1 MEKENI
7 ASLMK
12 NKLIRITTVPISL
25 DKLLGPQL
33 SFMSR
38 YFGVTAVSANNNKL
52 ARIAAK
58 YGVSHYNVEMT
69 REITPFKD
77 LKALWKLY
85 RFFKKEKP
93 QIVHTHTP
101 KAGVVGMLAARF
113 ADVPVR
119 LHTVA
124 GMPLMEAGGFKRR
137 VLDAVEKL
145 TYASATKVYPN
156 SAGLQEFILQNRYA
170 RPEKLKIIASGSSNG
185 IDTELFSPDHYTAKD
200 ISESRTKYSI
210 GADDFVF
217 VFVGRVVAHKGLN
230 ELVSA
235 FREITDREKAR
246 RIKLLIVGPF
256 EPQLDPLLPE
266 TLHEIDQNPSIVTVG
281 YQEDVRP
288 FFAIADVLV
297 FPSYR
302 EGFPNVVMQAGAMGL
317 PAIVTDINGC
327 NEIIIEGK
335 NGTIIPPKSAEDLMQ
350 AMHRMYT
357 DSQWRGALQKNARKM
372 ITERYEQHV
381 VWDALL
387 AEYNS
392 QLEKAG
398 FCRTE
403 AIVM

>member
-1 MEKENI
+1 MHKD
-7 ASLMK
+7 
-12 NKLIRITTVPISL
+12 KLIRITTVPISL

-38 YFGVTAVSANNNKL
+38 YFGVTAVSANKNKL
-52 ARIAAK
+52 AHIAAK
-58 YGVSHYNVEMT
+58 YGVSHYHVEMT

-85 RFFKKEKP
+85 RFLKKEKP

-101 KAGVVGMLAARF
+101 KAGVVGMLAARL
-113 ADVPVR
+113 AGVPVR

-145 TYASATKVYPN
+145 TYANATKVYPN
-156 SAGLQEFILQNRYA
+156 SAGLLDFILQNRYA
-170 RPEKLKIIASGSSNG
+170 GPEKLKIIASGSSNG
-185 IDTELFSPDHYTAKD
+185 IDTELFSPDHYTAKH
-200 ISESRTKYSI
+200 ISESRTEYSI

-217 VFVGRVVAHKGLN
+217 VFVGRLVAHKGLN

-246 RIKLLIVGPF
+246 RVKLLIVGPF

-266 TLHEIDQNPSIVTVG
+266 TLQEIDQNPSIVTVG

-288 FFAIADVLV
+288 FFAIADALV

-335 NGTIIPPKSAEDLMQ
+335 NGTVIPPKNTGALMQ

-357 DSQWRGALQKNARKM
+357 DSQWREALQKNARKM

-387 AEYNS
+387 AEYNN

-398 FCRTE
+398 FCPTE